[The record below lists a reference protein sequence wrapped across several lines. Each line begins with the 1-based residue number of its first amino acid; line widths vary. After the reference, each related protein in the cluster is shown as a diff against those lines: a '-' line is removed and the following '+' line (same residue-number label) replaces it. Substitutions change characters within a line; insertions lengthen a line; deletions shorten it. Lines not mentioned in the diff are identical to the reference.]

1 MQELM
6 EHLAL
11 VIIDFDNAIAYG
23 YAQLSAALEE
33 MRGEDDEE

>member
-1 MQELM
+1 M

-23 YAQLSAALEE
+23 YAQLSSELEE
-33 MRGEDDEE
+33 IRAEDEANE